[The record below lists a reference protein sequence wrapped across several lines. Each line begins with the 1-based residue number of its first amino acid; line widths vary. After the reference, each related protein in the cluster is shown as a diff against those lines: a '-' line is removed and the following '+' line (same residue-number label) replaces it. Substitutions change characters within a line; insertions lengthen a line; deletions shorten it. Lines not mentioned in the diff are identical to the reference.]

1 MIKTAKQVLAK
12 PFTSNFFFIFLQGI
26 MIGMITGLIVGT
38 FRWIIDHTMKFL
50 FFIYPLMRQKPIYL
64 IPYVIATLLIVF
76 ILGQVIKPVLNNI
89 TGSGVPQVE
98 AVMLNENKMN
108 WWSILWRKYVGGLLA
123 ICPGLFLGRE
133 GPCIQMGAMVGQAF
147 GENLFHADPDDLK
160 RLQGCG
166 IAAGLSAA
174 FSAPLAGVFFL
185 VEEITFNFTPKEVL
199 TALAAAMSSDLMTL
213 FFFGTQPCL
222 YLPLEKSLPLT
233 SYWFVTIMGVVLGLL
248 AYLYQYC
255 LLSLK
260 PVYSKLTKIP
270 KIYHIIIYLLIV
282 IPICLWNATLLGG
295 SHDFISSLFEPIF
308 MKNIQMGTLSLML
321 LPLIWFIVRFIFSMI
336 SYGASVPGGIFMPIL
351 VLGALLG
358 VVFAVIMI
366 HFNIAPKRC
375 YGIII
380 VTSMCAY
387 FGAIE
392 KAPFTALTL
401 LTEMVGSVEQIF
413 PMLITTFIAYF
424 VLDLLGGKPIY
435 AALRIQ
441 MNYHKLSNLPKVKHA
456 EE

>member
-1 MIKTAKQVLAK
+1 
-12 PFTSNFFFIFLQGI
+12 
-26 MIGMITGLIVGT
+26 
-38 FRWIIDHTMKFL
+38 
-50 FFIYPLMRQKPIYL
+50 
-64 IPYVIATLLIVF
+64 
-76 ILGQVIKPVLNNI
+76 
-89 TGSGVPQVE
+89 
-98 AVMLNENKMN
+98 
-108 WWSILWRKYVGGLLA
+108 
-123 ICPGLFLGRE
+123 
-133 GPCIQMGAMVGQAF
+133 
-147 GENLFHADPDDLK
+147 
-160 RLQGCG
+160 
-166 IAAGLSAA
+166 
-174 FSAPLAGVFFL
+174 
-185 VEEITFNFTPKEVL
+185 
-199 TALAAAMSSDLMTL
+199 
-213 FFFGTQPCL
+213 
-222 YLPLEKSLPLT
+222 
-233 SYWFVTIMGVVLGLL
+233 
-248 AYLYQYC
+248 
-255 LLSLK
+255 
-260 PVYSKLTKIP
+260 
-270 KIYHIIIYLLIV
+270 
-282 IPICLWNATLLGG
+282 
-295 SHDFISSLFEPIF
+295 